1 MVDSLRLLAG
11 SPLPV
16 PELSVEI
23 HQPTLREVALLGEKE
38 LYQVYS
44 LLTLTSEKYMKMVE
58 AKAEGDKEMIEA
70 VKNKLMFMD
79 DFQLVLE
86 TALQDGALNSNLIGF
101 LYIIFPKA
109 KKITVEK
116 NFLIISWLNS
126 DKKELLMTNKE
137 FQHFVPVIDRMF
149 NTGNSNK
156 EAFNPI
162 NDKAAEIA
170 AKIEARRKRLAK
182 EKGEDKEEKSAL
194 ATGISV
200 LATVDGM
207 SLDTILNYTIPQL
220 YYQLERS
227 RKYSEYQTQITL
239 GAFAGLKDVEI
250 ADWTH
255 SI

>member
-1 MVDSLRLLAG
+1 MVDALKLLAG
-11 SPLPV
+11 TPLPV
-16 PELSVEI
+16 PQLKIEI
-23 HQPTLREVALLGEKE
+23 HQPRLKEIALLGEKE

-44 LLTLTSEKYMKMVE
+44 LLTLTKDKYLKMVE
-58 AKAEGDKEMIEA
+58 NKEGMTKEVIDS
-70 VKNKLMFMD
+70 VKNKLMFMN
-79 DFQLVLE
+79 DFQLILE
-86 TALQDGALNSNLIGF
+86 TALQDGALHSNLVGF
-101 LYIIFPKA
+101 LYIVFPKA
-109 KKITVEK
+109 KKVTVEN
-116 NFLIISWLNS
+116 NFLIISW
-126 DKKELLMTNKE
+126 KEEGMKESLITDIE
-137 FQHFVPVIDRMF
+137 FQHLAPIFDKMF
-149 NTGNSNK
+149 NTGGASK
-156 EAFNPI
+156 EEFNPI

-182 EKGEDKEEKSAL
+182 EKGEDNQEKSAL

-200 LATVDGM
+200 LATADGI
-207 SLDTILNYTIPQL
+207 SLDTILNYTVPQL